1 LEEGFIGRL
10 PQFTYG
16 RVAQVQEPPQSRF
29 LQGHSGT
36 AGLGTTAGRGIDV
49 EIQQGLNQRD
59 FILVARLLPGD
70 SRERPNNAQRTT
82 MQVCPAQYEPTL
94 ARTR

>member
-1 LEEGFIGRL
+1 MAGWHRYRSRRKAVSSKAI
-10 PQFTYG
+10 
-16 RVAQVQEPPQSRF
+16 QE
-29 LQGHSGT
+29 LQ
-36 AGLGTTAGRGIDV
+36 GLGTTAGRGIDV

-94 ARTR
+94 ALTR